1 MSRIHE
7 ALKKAE
13 QERAAG
19 TLQDLPIEAVKVAEA
34 LPQVLIAEPLERVA
48 APEMKRETKPGS
60 GATLESFLSN
70 CPRHDWTPNSKNLF
84 FVNGNSHGPG
94 TEDFRK
100 LRSNLYLLRNK
111 EEFRTI
117 LVTSA
122 MPAEGKS
129 FVTAN
134 LAQAFARQHER
145 SALVVDLDLRLPTLH
160 KTLGTKASPGLTEYL
175 RGEVDETAILQRGP
189 SDNLFFI
196 PAGAAITNPLELIG
210 NGRLQQLLQKV
221 APCFDWVLLDSAP
234 VLPVSDTG
242 LIAEYCD
249 GVLLVV
255 RAKSTAFNLV
265 QKAKKELGENR
276 LLGVVLNGV
285 EPRDSYG
292 SYYYYSTA
300 YGNYGPKKET
310 VQGVEGKNSHKVSP

>member
-19 TLQDLPIEAVKVAEA
+19 TLQDLPIEAMKVAETPA
-34 LPQVLIAEPLERVA
+34 QVLTAEP
-48 APEMKRETKPGS
+48 PEAVGAHELRRETQPGS
-60 GATLESFLSN
+60 DASLGSLLAT
-70 CPRHDWTPNSKNLF
+70 CPRHTWTPNAKNLF
-84 FVNGNSHGPG
+84 LLNGNSHGPG
-94 TEDFRK
+94 TEEFRK

-129 FVTAN
+129 FVTTN

-145 SALVVDLDLRLPTLH
+145 TALIIDVDLRLPTLH

-175 RGEVDETAILQRGP
+175 RGEVDEKAILQRGP
-189 SDNLFFI
+189 SDNLYFI
-196 PAGAAITNPLELIG
+196 PAGASTTNPLELIG
-210 NGRLQQLLQKV
+210 NGRLQQLMQKLT
-221 APCFDWVLLDSAP
+221 PHFDWVLLDSAP

-242 LIAEYCD
+242 MIAEYCD
-249 GVLLVV
+249 GVLMVV
-255 RAKSTAFNLV
+255 RAKATAFNLV
-265 QKAKKELGENR
+265 QKAKKELGESR

-292 SYYYYSTA
+292 SYYYYSGT
-300 YGNYGPKKET
+300 YGNYGP
-310 VQGVEGKNSHKVSP
+310 GNRPIHDVEGKPAVK